1 MGEVTLVLLRSIIAF
16 SSLLIFSRILGKTQ
30 IAQLTMFEWVTGIT
44 LGSIASELT
53 TNLAIRPWP
62 AYVGMLAWVVLTL
75 LTQMVVLKS
84 RWLSKMM
91 DGEPVVLI
99 QNGQIL
105 ERNLRALR
113 MRATEL
119 SSMLR
124 EKGIFDYQSVEFA
137 IMEPN
142 GGLSVLKKSQER
154 PVTPADLN
162 IPTAYEGLG
171 VEVIVDG
178 EVMVQNLRR
187 LRVNRAWLEERLREQ
202 GVHSVKDVFLAVLDT
217 QGRLYVDRYRD
228 QVAPADDISD
238 YPGPN

>member
-1 MGEVTLVLLRSIIAF
+1 MGEVTLVLLRSVIAF
-16 SSLLIFSRILGKTQ
+16 SSLLIFSRLLGKTQ
-30 IAQLTMFEWVTGIT
+30 IAQLTFFEWVTGIT
-44 LGSIASELT
+44 LGSIAGELT
-53 TNLAIRPWP
+53 TNLAVRPWP
-62 AYVGMLAWVVLTL
+62 AYAGLMAWVVLTL
-75 LTQMVVLKS
+75 LTQVVVLKS
-84 RWLSKMM
+84 RWFSKMM
-91 DGEPVVLI
+91 DGEPVVVI

-113 MRATEL
+113 MRVSEL

-124 EKGIFDYQSVEFA
+124 EQGIFDHKSVEFA

-142 GGLSVLKKSQER
+142 GGLSVLKRSQER

-162 IPTAYEGLG
+162 IPTSYEGLG

-178 EVMVQNLRR
+178 EVMEQNLRR
-187 LRVNRAWLEERLREQ
+187 LHVNRAWLEERLREQ
-202 GVHSVKDVFLAVLDT
+202 GGHAIGDVFLAVLDT

-228 QVAPADDISD
+228 QISPADNISD

>member
-1 MGEVTLVLLRSIIAF
+1 MGEVTLVLIRSVIAF

-30 IAQLTMFEWVTGIT
+30 ISQLTFFEWVTGIT

-62 AYVGMLAWVVLTL
+62 AYVGLLAWVVFTL
-75 LTQMVVLKS
+75 ATQLVVLKS

-91 DGEPVVLI
+91 DGEPVVVI

-113 MRATEL
+113 MRASEL
-119 SSMLR
+119 GSLLR
-124 EKGIFDYQSVEFA
+124 EQGIFDYKEVEFA

-142 GGLSVLKKSQER
+142 GGLSVLKKSQHR

-178 EVMVQNLRR
+178 EVQEQNLRR
-187 LRVNRAWLEERLREQ
+187 LHVNRAWLEERLREQ
-202 GVHSVKDVFLAVLDT
+202 GIYSVGDVFLAVLDT
-217 QGRLYVDRYRD
+217 QGRLYVDRYGDR
-228 QVAPADDISD
+228 VPPADDISD